1 MERITGQLD
10 DYADVDDHSTRQHS
24 FERSHELFDVQK
36 SSTRDRAHSLLPRS
50 QTTETDKQP
59 SLGIGLAME
68 SALVDKA
75 AMDRDMALGDAGPG
89 LGSALDGTAEN
100 INALNAKSLAG
111 EGSHSFESPGF

>member
-1 MERITGQLD
+1 
-10 DYADVDDHSTRQHS
+10 
-24 FERSHELFDVQK
+24 
-36 SSTRDRAHSLLPRS
+36 
-50 QTTETDKQP
+50 
-59 SLGIGLAME
+59 ME

-75 AMDRDMALGDAGPG
+75 AMDRDMALEDAGPG